1 MNNRETHLLDFLN
14 KSFLGSINLQDYT
27 DITYNGEFLY
37 GISRT
42 KKKEKFDVMI
52 SNEEVGDFLIHM
64 ANILGK
70 NFNTMNPFLDITF
83 LTYRLS
89 AVHPII
95 AKERLRGIYTF
106 SLRIYQKELVINPL
120 DDTYCPKEVY
130 FLFSKIIE
138 NNLSILISGK
148 TGSGKTELQKYLVGY
163 MKDDT
168 RIILIEDE
176 YETFLKELYPRLD
189 IVTWITF
196 NNQDNI
202 SQAMRKL
209 IKVALRNNPEWLI
222 ISEVRGEEAK
232 ELYTSLTT
240 GHPLITTIHSKSA
253 FKSIERLAYLMEIPL
268 DNMILFNDLIDYLN
282 IAIHMDKI
290 TDKDGNVIRYIKEI
304 VEYYVEDD
312 VLYKNCI
319 YESDTTFKIFRKMS
333 LNLSKKLNIK
343 EKWYEEKI

>member
-1 MNNRETHLLDFLN
+1 MKNKDEYLLEYLN
-14 KSFLGSINLQDYT
+14 KSFLGSIDINEYT
-27 DITYNGEFLY
+27 DITYNGEILY
-37 GISRT
+37 GISRS
-42 KKKEKFDVMI
+42 KKKEKFDVLL

-89 AVHPII
+89 AVHPVI
-95 AKERLRGIYTF
+95 AKERSRGVYTF
-106 SLRIYQKELVINPL
+106 SLRIYKKELVIDPSN
-120 DDTYCPKEVY
+120 DTYCSKEVY
-130 FLFSKIIE
+130 HLFNKLIE
-138 NNLSILISGK
+138 NNISILISGK
-148 TGSGKTELQKYLVGY
+148 TGSGKTELQKYLVSY

-176 YETFLKELYPRLD
+176 YETFLKELFPNLD
-189 IVTWITF
+189 VVTWITF

-202 SQAMRKL
+202 SKDMRRL

-253 FKSIERLAYLMEIPL
+253 FKSVERLAYLMEIPL
-268 DNMILFNDLIDYLN
+268 DNITLFNDLIDYLN
-282 IAIHMDKI
+282 IAVHMEKKIDKE
-290 TDKDGNVIRYIKEI
+290 GNVIRYIKEI
-304 VEYYVEDD
+304 VEYYIEDEK
-312 VLYKNCI
+312 VYKNCI
-319 YESDTTFKIFRKMS
+319 YESDGVLKVYK
-333 LNLSKKLNIK
+333 NLSPYLAKKIEMDK
-343 EKWYEEKI
+343 KWYEKI